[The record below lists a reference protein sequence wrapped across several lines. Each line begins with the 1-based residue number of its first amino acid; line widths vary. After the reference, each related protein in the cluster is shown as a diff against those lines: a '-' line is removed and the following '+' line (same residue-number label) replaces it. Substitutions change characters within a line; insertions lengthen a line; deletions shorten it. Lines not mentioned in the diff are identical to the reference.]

1 MVLTVMLLEYTY
13 ASKVIYDPYYMF
25 DSLETA
31 FKRAAINSLEF
42 FNSPFFSHRF

>member
-42 FNSPFFSHRF
+42 LTTPIYRNA